1 MWMAP
6 TAGLVV
12 RGHGVLT
19 LVALGSESRGGAPVA
34 PEPVVESKTRPEA
47 MYGQGYSIPRLRVMT
62 HPQAPMRL
70 GGFELDGPPSRL
82 AELSCSVSY

>member
-6 TAGLVV
+6 TVGLVV

-34 PEPVVESKTRPEA
+34 PEPEVESKTRSKA
-47 MYGQGYSIPRLRVMT
+47 VYG
-62 HPQAPMRL
+62 
-70 GGFELDGPPSRL
+70 
-82 AELSCSVSY
+82 